1 MSNYATRTDL
11 EKATGV
17 DTDLDLDSLKAE
29 IDNTYVDKLK
39 IVDLSKLGK
48 VVNNEVLKFR
58 KKKIPDTGELVKR
71 TDNNAKITEI
81 EGKIPSITGLA
92 TTAALTTV

>member
-58 KKKIPDTGELVKR
+58 KKKYLILVNLLKEQIIML
-71 TDNNAKITEI
+71 KLL
-81 EGKIPSITGLA
+81 K
-92 TTAALTTV
+92 

>member
-58 KKKIPDTGELVKR
+58 KKNT
-71 TDNNAKITEI
+71 
-81 EGKIPSITGLA
+81 
-92 TTAALTTV
+92 